1 MGKGEMLGG
10 KWIGREGSVLIGK
23 VGKGKV
29 GRERQKQY
37 QGTTIGTGKIGK
49 GKEDREGKMKVEKK
63 KQNVR

>member
-29 GRERQKQY
+29 GRERQK
-37 QGTTIGTGKIGK
+37 
-49 GKEDREGKMKVEKK
+49 
-63 KQNVR
+63 